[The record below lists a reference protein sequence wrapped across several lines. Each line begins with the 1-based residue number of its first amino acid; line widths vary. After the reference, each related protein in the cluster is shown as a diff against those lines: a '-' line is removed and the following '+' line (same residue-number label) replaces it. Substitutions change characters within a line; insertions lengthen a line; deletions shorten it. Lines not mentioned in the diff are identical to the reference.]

1 MSESKSFAGEIWKTL
16 STINCNGQIEKKNGL
31 SYLSW
36 AWAWGILMEKYP
48 ESTYHFDDT
57 VYSDSG
63 AAEIWCTVEVVDGER
78 KFTRRMWLPVMNHQ
92 NKAIINPDVVEINK
106 TRMRCLTKCLA
117 MFGLGHYIYA
127 GEDLPESEKPKPET
141 LSPEQAAEIKGL
153 IEQTNTDV
161 KRFLTA
167 FGNLP
172 SVDQMLTSS
181 FEQAK
186 TLLLKKMERV
196 K

>member
-16 STINCNGQIEKKNGL
+16 STINCNGQIEKKNNL

-36 AWAWGILMEKYP
+36 AWAWGILMEHYP
-48 ESTYHFDDT
+48 ESTYCFDAT
-57 VYSDSG
+57 TYSDSG
-63 AAEIWCTVEVVDGER
+63 AAEIWCTVDVVDGER

-127 GEDLPESEKPKPET
+127 GEDLPESEKQRPEY
-141 LSPEQAAEIKGL
+141 LSPEQADELKQL

-161 KRFLTA
+161 KRFLLA
-167 FGNLP
+167 FGSP
-172 SVDQMLTSS
+172 PAVDQMLSSS